1 LTTGTIVQVDIDET
15 MRESYL
21 DYAMSVIVARALPDA
36 RDGLKPVHRRILYA
50 LYDMGLRHNIPYKKS
65 ARIVGEVL
73 GKYHPHSDDAVYEAM
88 ARMAQDFSMRYP
100 LVDGQGNFGSI
111 DGDSPAAMRYT
122 EARMAR
128 IAEEILADIAKDT
141 VEFTGN
147 FDDSL
152 TEPSVLPA
160 RLPNLLL
167 NGSSGIAVGMA
178 TNVAPHNL
186 NEICDAIVY
195 LIDRYAEIEEVAI
208 DDLLHLVQGPDF
220 PTGGLI
226 VGSDA
231 IRTAYVTGRG
241 RITMRAVT
249 HIEEMRGNRQRIVV
263 TELPYQVNKA
273 NLLERIAALVRDD
286 RISDITDLRDES
298 DRRGMSIVIELKR
311 GAQPRQVLG
320 QLFKYTQL
328 QATFGYN
335 CLALVD
341 GAPRTLSLKQALQIY
356 IEHRREVI
364 VRRSRF
370 DLQKARDRAHL
381 LEGLRVALD
390 HIDAVIRTI
399 RESRDTDAARTHLME
414 RFDLSELQAQAI
426 LDMPLRRLAGL
437 EQTKVEDEYGEVIQ
451 TIAYL
456 EDLLANP
463 LKVLYLI
470 RQDAQELKA
479 GYGDGRRTH
488 IVHGE
493 SGSIDMRDLVPDL
506 EVLISITRRGYIKRT
521 PAKAYRL
528 REEQK
533 RRMVGVPGMET
544 REEDSVRHLFAAGS
558 LDGTLFLTNWGR
570 VYQEPVYQIPEGD
583 RAAKGIPLRNLIRL
597 GEGETITAALPV
609 PDFEADASLTLVT
622 VLGQIK
628 RVPLNEFSGVRA
640 NGLVAFALDE
650 GDELGWALLT
660 EGRHD
665 LILTT
670 QNAKSL
676 RFPIEQV
683 RARGRTASGV
693 RAIRLHDGDRLAY
706 ADVIRT
712 GEGEDA
718 FELLL
723 VTENGFGKRTA
734 AAEYPVQGRGTGGVV
749 SLHSRYLEQT
759 GPVVASV
766 VVRPED
772 EVTLITANGM
782 ALHTAVER
790 VPQAGRSARG
800 QIVMNVLKG
809 DRLTAVASH
818 SVDVGDRE
826 DGGSANGPA

>member
-1 LTTGTIVQVDIDET
+1 
-15 MRESYL
+15 
-21 DYAMSVIVARALPDA
+21 
-36 RDGLKPVHRRILYA
+36 
-50 LYDMGLRHNIPYKKS
+50 
-65 ARIVGEVL
+65 
-73 GKYHPHSDDAVYEAM
+73 
-88 ARMAQDFSMRYP
+88 
-100 LVDGQGNFGSI
+100 
-111 DGDSPAAMRYT
+111 
-122 EARMAR
+122 
-128 IAEEILADIAKDT
+128 
-141 VEFTGN
+141 
-147 FDDSL
+147 
-152 TEPSVLPA
+152 
-160 RLPNLLL
+160 
-167 NGSSGIAVGMA
+167 
-178 TNVAPHNL
+178 
-186 NEICDAIVY
+186 
-195 LIDRYAEIEEVAI
+195 
-208 DDLLHLVQGPDF
+208 
-220 PTGGLI
+220 
-226 VGSDA
+226 
-231 IRTAYVTGRG
+231 
-241 RITMRAVT
+241 
-249 HIEEMRGNRQRIVV
+249 
-263 TELPYQVNKA
+263 
-273 NLLERIAALVRDD
+273 
-286 RISDITDLRDES
+286 
-298 DRRGMSIVIELKR
+298 
-311 GAQPRQVLG
+311 
-320 QLFKYTQL
+320 
-328 QATFGYN
+328 
-335 CLALVD
+335 
-341 GAPRTLSLKQALQIY
+341 
-356 IEHRREVI
+356 
-364 VRRSRF
+364 
-370 DLQKARDRAHL
+370 
-381 LEGLRVALD
+381 
-390 HIDAVIRTI
+390 
-399 RESRDTDAARTHLME
+399 
-414 RFDLSELQAQAI
+414 
-426 LDMPLRRLAGL
+426 
-437 EQTKVEDEYGEVIQ
+437 
-451 TIAYL
+451 
-456 EDLLANP
+456 
-463 LKVLYLI
+463 
-470 RQDAQELKA
+470 
-479 GYGDGRRTH
+479 
-488 IVHGE
+488 
-493 SGSIDMRDLVPDL
+493 
-506 EVLISITRRGYIKRT
+506 
-521 PAKAYRL
+521 
-528 REEQK
+528 
-533 RRMVGVPGMET
+533 MVGVPGMET